1 MLRDI
6 STRQN
11 TYLWRSI
18 VALHGLFEGTLDILT
33 DSSTGTVWIRDLFL
47 PRSPQSRILTYDYHK
62 SALLRPGTGIIDPL
76 LSLATTFLGE
86 LVAER
91 AWASAF
97 DRPIVFICHGFGGLL
112 LKRAL
117 ALSHSRLGKS
127 TERLRSIYVSTYAI
141 LFMGTPHQGMPKSAL
156 RFAHDPHVAGLSQF
170 MSSLLI
176 GSEMLNEVA
185 DQFMPI
191 MKQYRVFNFWEEL
204 ESDIDGTKTYVV
216 DGDSAAPHWADTE
229 QCGITATHFEMLKFS
244 TARDSGYAVIR
255 EALTRYVRSAPATIK
270 TRWFNEKKF
279 LDAEHR
285 KQAEELLKPQLEF
298 GSTMDKD
305 VEHHSEY
312 YLVCHCSSNQF
323 TGRKQQA
330 QELKEKFRRQL
341 ESPNQK
347 TRGEHKIVVIHGL
360 GGSGK
365 TQFCLRYAEE
375 NRVK

>member
-1 MLRDI
+1 M
-6 STRQN
+6 
-11 TYLWRSI
+11 
-18 VALHGLFEGTLDILT
+18 
-33 DSSTGTVWIRDLFL
+33 WIRDLFL
-47 PRSPQSRILTYDYHK
+47 PHSPQSRILTYDYDRR
-62 SALLRPGTGIIDPL
+62 ALLRPGTGIVDPL

-91 AWASAF
+91 AWAGALN
-97 DRPIVFICHGFGGLL
+97 RPIVFLCHGFGGLL

-141 LFMGTPHQGMPKSAL
+141 LFMGTPHQGIPKSAL
-156 RFAHDPHVAGLSQF
+156 RFAHDPEVAGLSQF
-170 MSSLLI
+170 MISLLV

-191 MKQYRVFNFWEEL
+191 MKQYRVFNFWEGL
-204 ESDIDGTKTYVV
+204 ESEIDDTTTYVV
-216 DGDSAAPHWADTE
+216 DRDSAAPYWADAE
-229 QCGITATHFEMLKFS
+229 QCGIWATHLGMIKFR
-244 TARDSGYAVIR
+244 TARASGYTVIR
-255 EALTRYVRSAPATIK
+255 EALTRYIKSAPTTIK

-285 KQAEELLKPQLEF
+285 RQAEELLKPQFEF
-298 GSTMDKD
+298 GSTLDKD
-305 VEHHSEY
+305 AEHASEY
-312 YLVCHCSSNQF
+312 YLVPHCSSIQF
-323 TGRKQQA
+323 TGRKQQT
-330 QELKEKFRRQL
+330 QELKENFGRL
-341 ESPNQK
+341 LNSPNQK